1 MELSV
6 INPSLVLGP
15 VLETDPG
22 TSVEVV
28 KRFLDGG
35 FPLAPNISFG
45 IVDVRDVAELHLLAL
60 ESSQASGNRFIAS
73 SETMAIPYISKTLR
87 EKIPE
92 YEKRFPKR
100 TAPDLLIKLIGLFS
114 PLMKT
119 VANQLGKT
127 KELDNSKAKNILGW
141 QPRSGAVSYT
151 HLTLP
156 TRLMV

>member
-22 TSVEVV
+22 ASVEVV

-73 SETMAIPYISKTLR
+73 SETCLLYTSPSPR
-87 EKIPE
+87 
-92 YEKRFPKR
+92 
-100 TAPDLLIKLIGLFS
+100 DLQGS
-114 PLMKT
+114 RMPSS
-119 VANQLGKT
+119 A
-127 KELDNSKAKNILGW
+127 
-141 QPRSGAVSYT
+141 
-151 HLTLP
+151 
-156 TRLMV
+156 